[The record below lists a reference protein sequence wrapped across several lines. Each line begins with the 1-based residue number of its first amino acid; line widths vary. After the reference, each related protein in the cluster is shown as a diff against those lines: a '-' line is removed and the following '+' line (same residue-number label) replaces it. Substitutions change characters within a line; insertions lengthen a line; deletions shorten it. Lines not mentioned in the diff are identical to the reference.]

1 MGLIDLKTDLKN
13 LKYGKDTLGGGYS
26 GQPYIQTPIPE
37 DFNDLGA
44 RKDFI
49 LRGGANTARDTATDV
64 QRLTKMFFDLKS
76 PNGVLFIS
84 KQNVLS
90 QTGVRTQS
98 SGVVNEGTYTPLN
111 TLAQA
116 GVIVSGGHLNKQGD
130 PFLETGAYSNNDVL
144 YGVKVK
150 PSQLIE
156 NNRLVRLHQLVTINS
171 SDKLDGFTLNNGNVL
186 SYNGGPN
193 SILGVG
199 KTNIRFASQRT
210 GKQNPLLA
218 TGIGSANY
226 SYFTGSR
233 GTGTPVFL
241 SERSDIPS
249 YINNFNGSVL
259 VDTNNTSN
267 NSLLS
272 LSEYRKLSNFT
283 INNALVPSVIPDS
296 QRVLGNGGSFTQK
309 TVNIE
314 DEQVGGLQVNPNK
327 SWITSGLYDLPDF
340 NVNSPQSSSLSKIP
354 TIPPTQKPKQDIT
367 NPNGIT
373 YRDGSPT
380 SLKYNVSQSKG
391 ITNVLG
397 LTQPKFLNP
406 SVYQPS
412 GSGQPLLSPNI
423 EKTGGGA
430 LNLNQANR
438 TITYNPSQIS
448 GVTSYNTTGKL
459 IDFRQVIRDSITN
472 SDLRTEYT
480 NTGQLAK
487 SLTYSDNNIG
497 VRNQIGNPG
506 AGRKTKKYGSYQ
518 DGVID
523 ADGNSTPLDIINASP
538 VGTDPRGVNN
548 LARKKLNDL
557 VTFNICPLNNNNWMT
572 FRAFLGSFSDNYS
585 STINSQQYVG
595 RGENF
600 YTYGGFSR
608 KISLSWT
615 VAALS
620 KQELIPMY
628 KRLSYL
634 ASNTA
639 PIYNDGFMQ
648 GPLVKLTVGGYL
660 HEMPGY
666 IESLNFE
673 IGEDSTWEIQIG
685 DKDGSIDRTV
695 SELSHIIKVTSF
707 NFIPIPNYLPQQ
719 GAHFIDLWNGEK
731 ILWENDSTSIN

>member
-90 QTGVRTQS
+90 QTGARTQS
-98 SGVVNEGTYTPLN
+98 SGIVNEGTYTPLN

-150 PSQLIE
+150 PTQPIE
-156 NNRLVRLHQLVTINS
+156 DNRLARLYQLVSINS
-171 SDKLDGFTLNNGNVL
+171 SDKLDGFILNNGNVL
-186 SYNGGPN
+186 TYEGGPN

-210 GKQNPLLA
+210 GKQNSISVSNPNFF
-218 TGIGSANY
+218 IGK
-226 SYFTGSR
+226 
-233 GTGTPVFL
+233 
-241 SERSDIPS
+241 
-249 YINNFNGSVL
+249 NN
-259 VDTNNTSN
+259 
-267 NSLLS
+267 
-272 LSEYRKLSNFT
+272 
-283 INNALVPSVIPDS
+283 
-296 QRVLGNGGSFTQK
+296 QK
-309 TVNIE
+309 SVNIE
-314 DEQVGGLQVNPNK
+314 DKQVGGLQVNPNK
-327 SWITSGLYDLPDF
+327 SWITSGLYGLPDF
-340 NVNSPQSSSLSKIP
+340 TINSPQSSSLSNIPYGPLTWTSKQNITGSNVVNGQYSKYNPLLTGISGVNSVYEKILSVNDVERKLRDFEGNKLLSNNVYISGTLDP
-354 TIPPTQKPKQDIT
+354 NINVTQGLQTAKQDIT

-373 YRDGSPT
+373 YRNGSPT
-380 SLKYNVSQSKG
+380 SIQYNISQSKG

-397 LTQPKFLNP
+397 LTQSTFIDP
-406 SVYQPS
+406 SVYKS
-412 GSGQPLLSPNI
+412 GSKYPQTQNDN
-423 EKTGGGA
+423 KTGGS
-430 LNLNQANR
+430 NTSQANQ
-438 TITYNPSQIS
+438 TITYNPSQIN
-448 GVTSYNTTGKL
+448 GATSYNTTGKL
-459 IDFRQVIRDSITN
+459 IDFRKVIRDSLINN
-472 SDLRTEYT
+472 SNLDTKYT

-506 AGRKTKKYGSYQ
+506 ADRKNKKYGSYQ
-518 DGVID
+518 DGVVD
-523 ADGNSTPLDIINASP
+523 VDGNSKPLDIINASK
-538 VGTDPRGVNN
+538 VGDPPSTY
-548 LARKKLNDL
+548 NDL

-572 FRAFLGSFSDNYS
+572 FRAFLGSFSDSYN

>member
-156 NNRLVRLHQLVTINS
+156 DNRLVRLHQLVTINS

-210 GKQNPLLA
+210 GKQNSISVSDPNFF
-218 TGIGSANY
+218 IGKNNQ
-226 SYFTGSR
+226 
-233 GTGTPVFL
+233 
-241 SERSDIPS
+241 RS
-249 YINNFNGSVL
+249 
-259 VDTNNTSN
+259 
-267 NSLLS
+267 
-272 LSEYRKLSNFT
+272 
-283 INNALVPSVIPDS
+283 
-296 QRVLGNGGSFTQK
+296 
-309 TVNIE
+309 VNIE

-327 SWITSGLYDLPDF
+327 SWITSGLYGLPDF
-340 NVNSPQSSSLSKIP
+340 TINSPQSSSLLNIPYGPLTWTSKQNITGSNIVNGQYSKYNP
-354 TIPPTQKPKQDIT
+354 LLTGISGVNSVYEKILSVNDVERKLRDFEGNKLLSNNVYISGTLDPNINVTQGLQTPKQDIT

-373 YRDGSPT
+373 YRIGSPT
-380 SLKYNVSQSKG
+380 SPEYNISESKG

-397 LTQPKFLNP
+397 LTQPAFINP
-406 SVYQPS
+406 SVYKS
-412 GSGQPLLSPNI
+412 GSKYPQTQNDD
-423 EKTGGGA
+423 KTGGS
-430 LNLNQANR
+430 NTSQANQ

-448 GVTSYNTTGKL
+448 GSTSYNTVGKL
-459 IDFRQVIRDSITN
+459 IDFRKVIRDSITN
-472 SDLRTEYT
+472 TTLQENYT

-506 AGRKTKKYGSYQ
+506 ANRRNKKYGSYQ

-523 ADGNSTPLDIINASP
+523 VDGKSKPLDIINASK
-538 VGTDPRGVNN
+538 VGDDPSTY
-548 LARKKLNDL
+548 NDL

-648 GPLVKLTVGGYL
+648 GPLVKLTVGGYF

-685 DKDGSIDRTV
+685 DEDGSIDRTV
-695 SELSHIIKVTSF
+695 SELSHTIKVTSF

>member
-156 NNRLVRLHQLVTINS
+156 DNRLVRLHQLITINS
-171 SDKLDGFTLNNGNVL
+171 SDKLDGFILNNGNVL
-186 SYNGGPN
+186 TYEGGPN

-210 GKQNPLLA
+210 GKQNSISVSNPNFF
-218 TGIGSANY
+218 IGK
-226 SYFTGSR
+226 
-233 GTGTPVFL
+233 
-241 SERSDIPS
+241 
-249 YINNFNGSVL
+249 NN
-259 VDTNNTSN
+259 
-267 NSLLS
+267 
-272 LSEYRKLSNFT
+272 
-283 INNALVPSVIPDS
+283 
-296 QRVLGNGGSFTQK
+296 QK
-309 TVNIE
+309 SVNIE
-314 DEQVGGLQVNPNK
+314 DKQVGGLQVNPNK
-327 SWITSGLYDLPDF
+327 SWITSGLYGLPDF
-340 NVNSPQSSSLSKIP
+340 TVNSPQSSSFFQANNGQANYNSSLAKQNISGSTDGGKYDLYNPLRNEGISANESIYSTLLGVYDVESTLRDP
-354 TIPPTQKPKQDIT
+354 NGNPSWYNNVYKPGTLEVDPQNIGPKTWTAKQDIT

-380 SLKYNVSQSKG
+380 SLKYNVTQSKG

-397 LTQPKFLNP
+397 LTQPEFINP
-406 SVYQPS
+406 SVYDS
-412 GSGQPLLSPNI
+412 GSKYPQTQNDN
-423 EKTGGGA
+423 KTGGS
-430 LNLNQANR
+430 NTSQANQ
-438 TITYNPSQIS
+438 TITYNPSQIN
-448 GVTSYNTTGKL
+448 GATSYNTTGKL
-459 IDFRQVIRDSITN
+459 IDFRKVIRDSLINN
-472 SDLRTEYT
+472 SNLDTKYT

-506 AGRKTKKYGSYQ
+506 ADRKNKKYGSYQ
-518 DGVID
+518 DGVVD
-523 ADGNSTPLDIINASP
+523 VDGNSKPLDIINASK
-538 VGTDPRGVNN
+538 VGDPPSTY
-548 LARKKLNDL
+548 NDL

-572 FRAFLGSFSDNYS
+572 FRAFLGSFSDSYN

-685 DKDGSIDRTV
+685 DKDRSKDRTV